1 MSTLLLKLTTRPN
14 TATGKLQIRRFQP
27 PHSDLTSNYNELGLT
42 TVSREKPRL
51 VYTNNLYCPAETI
64 VESLTYI
71 FAAGMVYLYSNFCGG
86 SENRIFSAIECVSAV
101 GKNTAR
107 FHELAFY
114 IYTIHFCE

>member
-86 SENRIFSAIECVSAV
+86 SENRIQDSMRQATLQFECNFRVSVLVAD
-101 GKNTAR
+101 G
-107 FHELAFY
+107 
-114 IYTIHFCE
+114 